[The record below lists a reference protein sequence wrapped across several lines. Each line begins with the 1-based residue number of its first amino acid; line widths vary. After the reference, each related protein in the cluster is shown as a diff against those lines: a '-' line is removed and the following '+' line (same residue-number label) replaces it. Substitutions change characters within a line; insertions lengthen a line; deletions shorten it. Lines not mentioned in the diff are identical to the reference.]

1 MKKLPLIA
9 LDSITCV
16 PVAGFAIWAAW
27 GNPFRAEVVFWL
39 SIILSA
45 TLVVLPTALLLKKK
59 EIKKPIGVVL
69 RIVYV
74 LMILAGGWILL
85 FDSTYGPW
93 WEIAI
98 LALSLVAIAKSIY
111 VTIQIQK
118 A

>member
-1 MKKLPLIA
+1 MKKLSLVA

-27 GNPFRAEVVFWL
+27 RTPFPAELAFWL
-39 SIILSA
+39 SIVLSA
-45 TLVVLPTALLLKKK
+45 ALVAFPTALVLRNKK
-59 EIKKPIGVVL
+59 IRKPTGVIL

-85 FDSTYGPW
+85 FDATYGPW
-93 WEIAI
+93 WEITV
-98 LALSLVAIAKSIY
+98 LTLSLVAIAKSIY
-111 VTIQIQK
+111 VTARIQT